1 MIYPALPPEPPPV
14 VALPTHQEVALEPP
28 ASILLAKRP
37 SDTPDPVQLPATP
50 RLAQASDVPAHP
62 KPPVIR
68 RSDGSQVPTP
78 NLPGSVPTGVTTSPL
93 FYPTWAQPQSPPTPP
108 SDAETLMAI
117 EGEVVSVPPILPS
130 EGTQPTSQLLPAP
143 ARSPVGQGGSAG
155 VVVPTTTTP
164 VVVTPIAPA
173 AIGPTERETHSSTAP
188 ATPASDSPATIAA
201 EPPQPPPGPAAATP
215 PPAAVT
221 EAAVTEA
228 VVTEAVAPAAVP
240 VAAPDRPLVTLPPP
254 VSPKEPVIQKSQA
267 GTIPIFAPPT
277 PEQPRIPEPEP
288 PPPALA
294 PRPLRS
300 PLPGQPLPQL
310 EPPATVE
317 IDPTAPDALAPLDAD
332 GGRTAPATLEVGTPE
347 AAPTAESLGTPD
359 ADNTAADLLTSPA
372 DVVELTSDQQ
382 EYDEQRQIVTA
393 TGNVEFRFRQSV
405 LTADRLQVNLSNRF
419 VMAEGNVA
427 LRRGE
432 QVLRGERF
440 EYRFVQEEGSIFNA
454 NGELFLPTTGRDF
467 AFDAPAATAV
477 TGPQPL
483 LSDRALATQPLRVQ
497 RGAGD
502 FQVGVGVGR
511 DAPDLKR
518 QGAVRRLRFEADQVD
533 FNAFGWQA
541 QNVRITNDPFSPPE
555 LELRTPQATLTHI
568 SPQADEL
575 ITRRPRLVFDQ
586 GFSVPL
592 LRERTILSK
601 EQREPGLINISYDQ
615 EERGGVYIERT
626 FNVISRGPV
635 RLRVTP
641 QLLVQKAINEGPN
654 PVDPALYGLIARL
667 DGTLGPE
674 TSVRGLANFA
684 SLDPED
690 MADNLRASVRLR
702 QEVGDHNLNLE
713 YSYRDRLFNGSL
725 GFQNV
730 QSSLG
735 VVLTSPTIPLGED
748 GPRFNY
754 QVGAQV
760 VNAKT
765 DQPDLLDPGQGE
777 GLVELGRYQATA
789 GLSQRIPL
797 WQGTPLPPTETEGL
811 RYSPV
816 PIVPF
821 VRLVAGMR
829 GILTSYTS
837 GDFQN
842 ALTGSLGLEGQFG
855 KFSRDFF
862 DYTAF
867 NVRYSQSLRDGE
879 SPFKFDRIEDRRV
892 LALSL
897 SQQVYGPLRFGFQTA
912 LNLEKEDRITT
923 DYILEYSRRTYGVV
937 LRFNPVL
944 QIGSIN
950 LRISDFN
957 WNGNPEPFSE
967 LDVRPVSDGVV
978 PLAGP

>member
-1 MIYPALPPEPPPV
+1 MG
-14 VALPTHQEVALEPP
+14 
-28 ASILLAKRP
+28 
-37 SDTPDPVQLPATP
+37 
-50 RLAQASDVPAHP
+50 
-62 KPPVIR
+62 VIA
-68 RSDGSQVPTP
+68 
-78 NLPGSVPTGVTTSPL
+78 SPL

-117 EGEVVSVPPILPS
+117 EGKVVDVPSILPAARIQS
-130 EGTQPTSQLLPAP
+130 PSQLLPAT
-143 ARSPVGQGGSAG
+143 ARSPVGPGGRAG
-155 VVVPTTTTP
+155 VIVPTTTPP

-173 AIGPTERETHSSTAP
+173 AIGSTDRETHSSTAP

-201 EPPQPPPGPAAATP
+201 EPPQLLPAPAVATP
-215 PPAAVT
+215 PPKAVT
-221 EAAVTEA
+221 EAA
-228 VVTEAVAPAAVP
+228 VTEAVAPAAVP
-240 VAAPDRPLVTLPPP
+240 VAAPARPLVTLPPP
-254 VSPKEPVIQKSQA
+254 ASPKEPVIQKSQA

-294 PRPLRS
+294 PPPLRS
-300 PLPGQPLPQL
+300 PSPGQPLPQL

-317 IDPTAPDALAPLDAD
+317 MAPAPTVPDDLAPLEAD
-332 GGRTAPATLEVGTPE
+332 RRGTPPTIPQVDPPEATPTAEPLETPE
-347 AAPTAESLGTPD
+347 AN
-359 ADNTAADLLTSPA
+359 NTAADLLTSPA

-440 EYRFVQEEGSIFNA
+440 EYRFVQEEGTIFNA
-454 NGELFLPTTGRDF
+454 SGELFLPTTGRDF
-467 AFDAPAATAV
+467 AFDAPGATAATA
-477 TGPQPL
+477 PQPL
-483 LSDRALATQPLRVQ
+483 LSDRVLATQPLRVQ
-497 RGAGD
+497 RGPGD
-502 FQVGVGVGR
+502 FQVGVGIGR

-533 FNAFGWQA
+533 FNPFGWQA

-586 GFSVPL
+586 GFSLPL

-626 FNVISRGPV
+626 FNVISRGPI

-654 PVDPALYGLIARL
+654 PLDPALYGLIARL

-690 MADNLRASVRLR
+690 IADKLRASVRLR

-735 VVLTSPTIPLGED
+735 IVFTSPTIPLGED

-760 VNAKT
+760 VTAKT
-765 DQPDLLDPGQGE
+765 DQQDLLDPGQRE

-797 WQGTPLPPTETEGL
+797 WQGTPLPPTQTEGL

-855 KFSRDFF
+855 KFSRNFF

-879 SPFKFDRIEDRRV
+879 SPFKFDRIADRRV

-912 LNLEKEDRITT
+912 LNLDKEERITT

-967 LDVRPVSDGVV
+967 LEVRPVSDGVV
-978 PLAGP
+978 PLASP

>member
-1 MIYPALPPEPPPV
+1 
-14 VALPTHQEVALEPP
+14 LE
-28 ASILLAKRP
+28 
-37 SDTPDPVQLPATP
+37 TPDT
-50 RLAQASDVPAHP
+50 
-62 KPPVIR
+62 
-68 RSDGSQVPTP
+68 
-78 NLPGSVPTGVTTSPL
+78 
-93 FYPTWAQPQSPPTPP
+93 
-108 SDAETLMAI
+108 
-117 EGEVVSVPPILPS
+117 
-130 EGTQPTSQLLPAP
+130 
-143 ARSPVGQGGSAG
+143 
-155 VVVPTTTTP
+155 
-164 VVVTPIAPA
+164 
-173 AIGPTERETHSSTAP
+173 
-188 ATPASDSPATIAA
+188 
-201 EPPQPPPGPAAATP
+201 
-215 PPAAVT
+215 
-221 EAAVTEA
+221 
-228 VVTEAVAPAAVP
+228 
-240 VAAPDRPLVTLPPP
+240 
-254 VSPKEPVIQKSQA
+254 
-267 GTIPIFAPPT
+267 
-277 PEQPRIPEPEP
+277 
-288 PPPALA
+288 
-294 PRPLRS
+294 
-300 PLPGQPLPQL
+300 
-310 EPPATVE
+310 
-317 IDPTAPDALAPLDAD
+317 
-332 GGRTAPATLEVGTPE
+332 
-347 AAPTAESLGTPD
+347 
-359 ADNTAADLLTSPA
+359 DNTAEDLLSSPT
-372 DVVELTSDQQ
+372 DVVELTSDAQ
-382 EYDEQRQIVTA
+382 EYDEQRQVVTA

-405 LTADRLQVNLSNRF
+405 LTADRLQVNLANRF
-419 VMAEGNVA
+419 ITAEGNVA

-440 EYRFVQEEGSIFNA
+440 EYRFVQEQGSIFNA
-454 NGELFLPTTGRDF
+454 NGELFLPTTGDDF
-467 AFDAPAATAV
+467 AFEAPTATAM

-497 RGAGD
+497 RGPGD

-533 FNAFGWQA
+533 FDAFGWQA

-568 SPQADEL
+568 SPLADEL

-586 GFSVPL
+586 GFSIPL

-601 EQREPGLINISYDQ
+601 EEREPGLINISYDQ

-626 FNVISRGPV
+626 FNVISSGPV

-641 QLLVQKAINEGPN
+641 QLLVQKALNEGPN
-654 PVDPALYGLIARL
+654 PIDPALYGLIARL
-667 DGTLGPE
+667 DGTLSPQ

-684 SLDPED
+684 SLDFED
-690 MADNLRASVRLR
+690 LADNLRASMRLR
-702 QEVGDHNLNLE
+702 QGVGDHNLNLE

-725 GFQNV
+725 GFQEV

-735 VVLTSPTIPLGED
+735 VVLASPTLIPLGDD
-748 GPRFNY
+748 GPRLNY
-754 QVGAQV
+754 QVGAQL

-765 DQPDLLDPGQGE
+765 DQSDLLDPGEGE

-789 GLSQRIPL
+789 GLSQRLPL
-797 WQGTPLPPTETEGL
+797 WQGTPLPPTATEGL

-821 VRLVAGMR
+821 VRMVAGMR
-829 GILTSYTS
+829 GILTSYSS

-855 KFSRDFF
+855 NFSRDVF

-867 NVRYSQSLRDGE
+867 FVRYSQSLRDGE

-892 LALSL
+892 LAFSL

-912 LNLEKEDRITT
+912 INLDKEDRITT

-957 WNGNPEPFSE
+957 WNGNPEPFSDLE
-967 LDVRPVSDGVV
+967 VRPVSDGVV
-978 PLAGP
+978 PVTGQ

>member
-1 MIYPALPPEPPPV
+1 SPLPTQQAPEPD
-14 VALPTHQEVALEPP
+14 LPTTLETD
-28 ASILLAKRP
+28 AI
-37 SDTPDPVQLPATP
+37 
-50 RLAQASDVPAHP
+50 
-62 KPPVIR
+62 
-68 RSDGSQVPTP
+68 PTV
-78 NLPGSVPTGVTTSPL
+78 PGS
-93 FYPTWAQPQSPPTPP
+93 
-108 SDAETLMAI
+108 
-117 EGEVVSVPPILPS
+117 
-130 EGTQPTSQLLPAP
+130 PAP
-143 ARSPVGQGGSAG
+143 LHDDREQ
-155 VVVPTTTTP
+155 T
-164 VVVTPIAPA
+164 APA
-173 AIGPTERETHSSTAP
+173 ALDTAP
-188 ATPASDSPATIAA
+188 
-201 EPPQPPPGPAAATP
+201 
-215 PPAAVT
+215 
-221 EAAVTEA
+221 
-228 VVTEAVAPAAVP
+228 
-240 VAAPDRPLVTLPPP
+240 
-254 VSPKEPVIQKSQA
+254 
-267 GTIPIFAPPT
+267 
-277 PEQPRIPEPEP
+277 
-288 PPPALA
+288 
-294 PRPLRS
+294 
-300 PLPGQPLPQL
+300 
-310 EPPATVE
+310 
-317 IDPTAPDALAPLDAD
+317 
-332 GGRTAPATLEVGTPE
+332 PE
-347 AAPTAESLGTPD
+347 AAPTAESLETPD

-405 LTADRLQVNLSNRF
+405 LTADRLQVNLGNRF

-440 EYRFVQEEGSIFNA
+440 EYRFVQEAGSIFNA
-454 NGELFLPTTGRDF
+454 NGELFLPTTGEDF

-497 RGAGD
+497 RGPGD

-568 SPQADEL
+568 SPLADEL

-601 EQREPGLINISYDQ
+601 EEREPGLINISYDQ

-626 FNVISRGPV
+626 FNVIARGPV
-635 RLRVTP
+635 RLWVTP
-641 QLLVQKAINEGPN
+641 QLLVQKAINEGLN

-690 MADNLRASVRLR
+690 LADNLRASVRLR

-735 VVLTSPTIPLGED
+735 IVLTSPTIPLGED
-748 GPRFNY
+748 GPRLNY

-765 DQPDLLDPGQGE
+765 DQVDLLDPGQGE

-821 VRLVAGMR
+821 VRFVAGMR

-892 LALSL
+892 LAFSL

-912 LNLEKEDRITT
+912 LNLDKEDRITT

>member
-1 MIYPALPPEPPPV
+1 MAELDETLQADAAPQENRVVSPPIHDDQPHPAIP
-14 VALPTHQEVALEPP
+14 
-28 ASILLAKRP
+28 
-37 SDTPDPVQLPATP
+37 
-50 RLAQASDVPAHP
+50 
-62 KPPVIR
+62 
-68 RSDGSQVPTP
+68 VPTP
-78 NLPGSVPTGVTTSPL
+78 LPITRSATSP
-93 FYPTWAQPQSPPTPP
+93 AKTPP
-108 SDAETLMAI
+108 SA
-117 EGEVVSVPPILPS
+117 
-130 EGTQPTSQLLPAP
+130 
-143 ARSPVGQGGSAG
+143 
-155 VVVPTTTTP
+155 
-164 VVVTPIAPA
+164 
-173 AIGPTERETHSSTAP
+173 H
-188 ATPASDSPATIAA
+188 
-201 EPPQPPPGPAAATP
+201 
-215 PPAAVT
+215 PAAVEEPLQT
-221 EAAVTEA
+221 SQTD
-228 VVTEAVAPAAVP
+228 TVP
-240 VAAPDRPLVTLPPP
+240 IL
-254 VSPKEPVIQKSQA
+254 
-267 GTIPIFAPPT
+267 APPT
-277 PEQPRIPEPEP
+277 PEQPQ
-288 PPPALA
+288 
-294 PRPLRS
+294 PRPLTPPVRPPS
-300 PLPGQPLPQL
+300 APLPPRSESETGP
-310 EPPATVE
+310 
-317 IDPTAPDALAPLDAD
+317 APLDQPGSAIEPPTVIEVPPPVRD
-332 GGRTAPATLEVGTPE
+332 SPVKPDATKPAVAQPPQRGIAAPDTE
-347 AAPTAESLGTPD
+347 AAETAPTAETLEIPSPD
-359 ADNTAADLLTSPA
+359 ATAEDLLASPS

-393 TGNVEFRFRQSV
+393 TGNVELRFRQSV
-405 LTADRLQVNLSNRF
+405 LTADRLQVNLANRF
-419 VMAEGNVA
+419 IMAEGNVA

-440 EYRFVQEEGSIFNA
+440 EYRFVQEEGTIFNA
-454 NGELFLPTTGRDF
+454 NGEIFLPSTGADF
-467 AFDAPAATAV
+467 AFDAPAATAT

-483 LSDRALATQPLRVQ
+483 LSDRILATQPLRVQ
-497 RGAGD
+497 RGPGD
-502 FQVGVGVGR
+502 LEVGVGIGR
-511 DAPDLKR
+511 DAPDMKR

-533 FNAFGWQA
+533 FNAFGWRA
-541 QNVRITNDPFSPPE
+541 ENVRVTNDPFAPAE
-555 LELRTPQATLTHI
+555 LELRTPEATLTHI

-601 EQREPGLINISYDQ
+601 EPREPGLVNIGYDQ

-626 FNVISRGPV
+626 FNVIARGPV

-654 PVDPALYGLIARL
+654 PIDPALYGLIARL
-667 DGTLGPE
+667 DGTLSPQ
-674 TSVRGLANFA
+674 TSVRGVANFA
-684 SLDPED
+684 SLDFED
-690 MADNLRASVRLR
+690 LADKLRASLR
-702 QEVGDHNLNLE
+702 VQQEISDHNLNLE

-725 GFQNV
+725 GFQDV

-735 VVLTSPTIPLGED
+735 VVLTSPNIPLGED
-748 GPRFNY
+748 GPRLNY

-765 DQPDLLDPGQGE
+765 DQINLLAPGQGE
-777 GLVELGRYQATA
+777 GLVELGRYQAIA
-789 GLSQRIPL
+789 DLSQRLPL

-842 ALTGSLGLEGQFG
+842 ALTGSLALEGQFG

-892 LALSL
+892 LAFSL

-912 LNLEKEDRITT
+912 VNLDKEDRITT

-957 WNGNPEPFSE
+957 WNGNPEPFP
-967 LDVRPVSDGVV
+967 DMNVRPVSDGVV
-978 PLAGP
+978 P

>member
-1 MIYPALPPEPPPV
+1 MAELAETLQADTAPQENRVVSPPV
-14 VALPTHQEVALEPP
+14 PDDQPHP
-28 ASILLAKRP
+28 AIP
-37 SDTPDPVQLPATP
+37 
-50 RLAQASDVPAHP
+50 
-62 KPPVIR
+62 
-68 RSDGSQVPTP
+68 VPTP
-78 NLPGSVPTGVTTSPL
+78 LPVTRSATSPA
-93 FYPTWAQPQSPPTPP
+93 TTPP
-108 SDAETLMAI
+108 SAHPVAVEEPLQTSQTDT
-117 EGEVVSVPPILPS
+117 VPIL
-130 EGTQPTSQLLPAP
+130 
-143 ARSPVGQGGSAG
+143 
-155 VVVPTTTTP
+155 
-164 VVVTPIAPA
+164 
-173 AIGPTERETHSSTAP
+173 
-188 ATPASDSPATIAA
+188 
-201 EPPQPPPGPAAATP
+201 
-215 PPAAVT
+215 
-221 EAAVTEA
+221 
-228 VVTEAVAPAAVP
+228 
-240 VAAPDRPLVTLPPP
+240 
-254 VSPKEPVIQKSQA
+254 
-267 GTIPIFAPPT
+267 APPT
-277 PEQPRIPEPEP
+277 PEQPQ
-288 PPPALA
+288 
-294 PRPLRS
+294 PRPLAPPVRS
-300 PLPGQPLPQL
+300 PSAPLPPRS
-310 EPPATVE
+310 EPETGSAPLDQPGGAIEPPTVIEVPPPVRDAPIKPDATKPATVQ
-317 IDPTAPDALAPLDAD
+317 PPQRGSVAPDAAAAE
-332 GGRTAPATLEVGTPE
+332 T
-347 AAPTAESLGTPD
+347 APTAETLEIPSPD
-359 ADNTAADLLTSPA
+359 ATAEDLLASPS

-393 TGNVEFRFRQSV
+393 TGNVELRFRQSV
-405 LTADRLQVNLSNRF
+405 LTADRLQVNLANRF
-419 VMAEGNVA
+419 IVAEGNVA

-440 EYRFVQEEGSIFNA
+440 EYRFVQEEGTIFNA
-454 NGELFLPTTGRDF
+454 NGEIFLPSTGADF
-467 AFDAPAATAV
+467 AFDAPAATAT

-483 LSDRALATQPLRVQ
+483 LSDRVLATQPLRVQ
-497 RGAGD
+497 RGPGD

-511 DAPDLKR
+511 DAPDMKR
-518 QGAVRRLRFEADQVD
+518 QGAVRRLRFEADHVD

-541 QNVRITNDPFSPPE
+541 QNVRITNDPFAPAE

-601 EQREPGLINISYDQ
+601 EPREPGLVNIGYDQ

-626 FNVISRGPV
+626 FNVIARGPV

-641 QLLVQKAINEGPN
+641 QWLVQKAINEGPN
-654 PVDPALYGLIARL
+654 PIDPALYGLIARL
-667 DGTLGPE
+667 DGTLSPQ
-674 TSVRGLANFA
+674 TSVRGVANFA
-684 SLDPED
+684 SLDFED
-690 MADNLRASVRLR
+690 LADKLRASLR
-702 QEVGDHNLNLE
+702 VQQEIGDHNLNLE

-725 GFQNV
+725 GFQDV

-735 VVLTSPTIPLGED
+735 VVLTSPNIPLGED
-748 GPRFNY
+748 GPRLNY

-765 DQPDLLDPGQGE
+765 DQIDLLDPGQGE

-789 GLSQRIPL
+789 GLSQRLPL
-797 WQGTPLPPTETEGL
+797 WQGTSLPPTETEGL

-842 ALTGSLGLEGQFG
+842 ALTGSLALEGQFG

-892 LALSL
+892 LAFSL

-912 LNLEKEDRITT
+912 VNLDKEDRITT

-957 WNGNPEPFSE
+957 WNGNPEPFP
-967 LDVRPVSDGVV
+967 DMNVRPVSDGVV
-978 PLAGP
+978 P